1 MMMTAGFTQTTH
13 RVINRRGVMWLG
25 QTCNLRC
32 YFCYFLEK
40 ISTNSDPEHPFMELE
55 KAKSMCRTLVD
66 FYGNNS
72 IDIQGGEPTI
82 WPGIHPLIT
91 YCAEIGLKPTLITNG
106 IVLARKEACQ
116 KIKDAGVYDL
126 LFSIQGLEDVYDD
139 IVGIPGGAVKQA
151 KALEN
156 LQEVGIPF
164 RFNTVLSKPVLPQLD
179 RIAQVAIDSGAR
191 VMNFIAFNPFI
202 DQANGGTRSAK
213 NVASYTEIMEHL
225 TPVLDKLDAAGLEV
239 NVRYLPF
246 CMFEERHRK
255 FSQNFQ
261 QIVYDLH
268 EWDAASEAWTSLP
281 NLRQAALPLVPPIT
295 LHETVWSRRVRW
307 LATSS
312 EDAIES
318 LSNQAIK
325 DVLRKA
331 RLGAREIFL
340 RAGGPSSSP
349 DAPRQHADADRSA
362 PPSGGKVG
370 VVLERGWQFVRE
382 HLMDFAALPE
392 TEALNR
398 EARFLMA
405 KTVHP
410 YTKLPACKSC
420 SLAPICD
427 GFHKDYGEMF
437 GTHECK
443 TITLASRVTDPKHYI
458 REQRKIVEE
467 QEYDWAL
474 PAEEREQRPVDAD
487 QPQATSAAAM

>member
-1 MMMTAGFTQTTH
+1 MNTLENGSGTITAPGFTHTTH

-40 ISTNSDPEHPFMELE
+40 ISTNSDPEHPFMDLQ
-55 KAKSMCRTLVD
+55 KAKTICKTLVD

-82 WPGIHPLIT
+82 WPGIHPLVT
-91 YCAEIGLKPTLITNG
+91 HCAEIGLKPTLITNG
-106 IVLARKEACQ
+106 IVLAKKEAAQ
-116 KIKDAGVYDL
+116 RLKDAGVYDL
-126 LFSIQGLEDVYDD
+126 LFSIQGLREVYDD
-139 IVGIPGGAVKQA
+139 IVAIPGGAAKQA

-156 LQEVGIPF
+156 FHELEIPF

-179 RIAQVAIDSGAR
+179 EIAQIAIDSGAR

-202 DQANGGTRSAK
+202 DQANGGKRSAK
-213 NVASYTEIMEHL
+213 NVASYTEIMQYL

-281 NLRQAALPLVPPIT
+281 NLRQAALPLVQPMT
-295 LHETVWSRRVRW
+295 LHDTVWARRIRW
-307 LATSS
+307 MATSS
-312 EDAIES
+312 SEAIES
-318 LSNQAIK
+318 IGAKPVK
-325 DVLRKA
+325 DVLHKA
-331 RLGAREIFL
+331 QEGAREIYL
-340 RAGGPSSSP
+340 RLGSKTRNG
-349 DAPRQHADADRSA
+349 APAAPEIPQHADADRSA
-362 PPSGGKVG
+362 PPSVGKVG
-370 VVLERGWQFVRE
+370 AALERGWQYVRE
-382 HLMDFAALPE
+382 HVMDFDPLPE
-392 TEALNR
+392 SEALNR
-398 EARFLMA
+398 EARFLMS

-443 TITLASRVTDPKHYI
+443 TITLATRVTDPKHYV
-458 REQRKIVEE
+458 REQQKIVEE

-474 PAEEREQRPVDAD
+474 PQEP
-487 QPQATSAAAM
+487 QPAN

>member
-1 MMMTAGFTQTTH
+1 MTISIADNSSGTTLAEPGYTHTTH
-13 RVINRRGVMWLG
+13 RVLNRRGVMWLG

-40 ISTNSDPEHPFMELE
+40 ITHNTDPEHPFMELE
-55 KAKSMCRTLVD
+55 KAKTICKTLVD

-82 WPGIHPLIT
+82 WPGIHPLVT

-106 IVLARKEACQ
+106 IVLAKKDAAQRL
-116 KIKDAGVYDL
+116 KDAGVYDL
-126 LFSIQGLEDVYDD
+126 LFSIQGLREVYDD
-139 IVGIPGGAVKQA
+139 IVGIPGGAAKQA

-156 LQEVGIPF
+156 FHELSIPF

-179 RIAQVAIDSGAR
+179 EIAQTAIDSGAR

-202 DQANGGTRSAK
+202 DQANGGRRSAK
-213 NVASYTEIMEHL
+213 NVASYTEIMESL

-268 EWDAASEAWTSLP
+268 EWDAASEAWTALP
-281 NLRQAALPLVPPIT
+281 NLRQAALPLVSPVT
-295 LHETVWSRRVRW
+295 LNETVWSRRVRW
-307 LATSS
+307 LGTSS
-312 EDAIES
+312 SEAIES
-318 LSNQAIK
+318 IGNKPARELLSKVQQ
-325 DVLRKA
+325 
-331 RLGAREIFL
+331 GARDIYL
-340 RAGGPSSSP
+340 RMGARKTTSP
-349 DAPRQHADADRSA
+349 ADLTQPLHADADRSA
-362 PPSGGKVG
+362 PPSVGKVG
-370 VVLERGWQFVRE
+370 AALERGWQYVRE
-382 HLMDFAALPE
+382 HLMDFDPLPE

-398 EARFLMA
+398 EARVLMA

-410 YTKLPACKSC
+410 YTKLPPCKSC

-437 GTHECK
+437 GTDECQAVA
-443 TITLASRVTDPKHYI
+443 LPSRVTDPKYYI

-467 QEYDWAL
+467 QEYEWAL
-474 PAEEREQRPVDAD
+474 PRD
-487 QPQATSAAAM
+487 

>member
-1 MMMTAGFTQTTH
+1 
-13 RVINRRGVMWLG
+13 MWLG

-32 YFCYFLEK
+32 YFCYFLDK
-40 ISTNSDPEHPFMELE
+40 INTKTDPEHPFMGLD
-55 KAKSMCRTLVD
+55 KAKSMCKTLVD

-82 WPGIHPLIT
+82 WPGIHQLVT

-106 IVLARKEACQ
+106 IVLSKKEACQ
-116 KIKDAGVYDL
+116 KLKDAGVYDL
-126 LFSIQGLEDVYDD
+126 LFSIQGLGDVYDD
-139 IVGIPGGAVKQA
+139 VVGIPGGAVKQA
-151 KALEN
+151 QALEN
-156 LQEVGIPF
+156 LQAVGVPF

-179 RIAQVAIDSGAR
+179 SIAQIAIDSGAR

-202 DQANGGTRSAK
+202 DQADGGKRSAK
-213 NVASYTEIMEHL
+213 NVASYTEIMHYL

-281 NLRQAALPLVPPIT
+281 NLRQAALPLVPPKS

-307 LATSS
+307 LGTWS
-312 EDAIES
+312 EETVES
-318 LSNQAIK
+318 IGNGPVRETLK
-325 DVLRKA
+325 KA
-331 RLGAREIFL
+331 RLGAREMYL
-340 RAGGPSSSP
+340 RAGGQSGAG
-349 DAPRQHADADRSA
+349 DGPRQHADADRSA
-362 PPSGGKVG
+362 PSSSGNLGS
-370 VVLERGWQFVRE
+370 VLERGWQFVRE
-382 HLMDFAALPE
+382 NVMGFTPLPE
-392 TEALNR
+392 GEALNR
-398 EARFLMA
+398 EARFLMS
-405 KTVHP
+405 KTIHP
-410 YTKLPACKSC
+410 YSKLPACKSC

-437 GTHECK
+437 GTDECK
-443 TITLASRVTDPKHYI
+443 TITLATRITDPKHYV

-474 PAEEREQRPVDAD
+474 PADERERLRRAEPELE
-487 QPQATSAAAM
+487 TAASGVS

>member
-1 MMMTAGFTQTTH
+1 
-13 RVINRRGVMWLG
+13 MWLG

-40 ISTNSDPEHPFMELE
+40 ISTNSDPEHPFMELQ
-55 KAKSMCRTLVD
+55 KAKTICSTLVD
-66 FYGNNS
+66 YYGNNS

-82 WPGIHPLIT
+82 WPGIHQLVT
-91 YCAEIGLKPTLITNG
+91 HCAEIGLKPTLITNG
-106 IVLARKEACQ
+106 IVLAKKEAAQ
-116 KIKDAGVYDL
+116 RLKDAGVYDL
-126 LFSIQGLEDVYDD
+126 LFSIQGVREVYDD
-139 IVGIPGGAVKQA
+139 IVGIPGGAAKQA

-156 LQEVGIPF
+156 FQELGIAF

-179 RIAQVAIDSGAR
+179 EIAQIAIDSGAR

-213 NVASYTEIMEHL
+213 NVASYTEIMQYL

-268 EWDAASEAWTSLP
+268 EWDAASEAWTALP
-281 NLRQAALPLVPPIT
+281 NLRQAALPLVQPMS
-295 LHETVWSRRVRW
+295 LNDTVWSRRIRW
-307 LATSS
+307 MAESSS
-312 EDAIES
+312 EAIDS
-318 LSNQAIK
+318 IGSKAVK

-331 RLGAREIFL
+331 QEGAREVYL
-340 RAGGPSSSP
+340 RVATRKGG
-349 DAPRQHADADRSA
+349 APAIPEIQQHADADRSA
-362 PPSGGKVG
+362 PPSVGKVG
-370 VVLERGWQFVRE
+370 VALERGWQYIRE
-382 HLMDFAALPE
+382 NLMDFEPLPE
-392 TEALNR
+392 VEALNR

-410 YTKLPACKSC
+410 YTKLEECKSC

-437 GTHECK
+437 GIQECNAVK
-443 TITLASRVTDPKHYI
+443 LPSRVTDPKYYI

-474 PAEEREQRPVDAD
+474 PQDH
-487 QPQATSAAAM
+487 QL